1 MCLYFVCTSAIVAQ
15 VVFIQEGRVL
25 LLVKSRWIFMSSFY
39 LQGYFQ
45 TLFTCIE
52 KLLGFLNVKNL
63 VLPAAEEVGSIWKNK
78 FGFGAI
84 TQDEVCVFV
93 RSIHSSVALMML
105 LIYFADKRLW
115 CCVAADGIQEK
126 VSDNGVSRGINAAK
140 ASPQV
145 PNCR

>member
-1 MCLYFVCTSAIVAQ
+1 MINPGCVYFVCTSAIVAQ
-15 VVFIQEGRVL
+15 VVFIQGL
-25 LLVKSRWIFMSSFY
+25 LLVKRRCIFIPSFH

-84 TQDEVCVFV
+84 SQEEVCVCLCGAYTV
-93 RSIHSSVALMML
+93 L
-105 LIYFADKRLW
+105 LRAR
-115 CCVAADGIQEK
+115 A
-126 VSDNGVSRGINAAK
+126 RT
-140 ASPQV
+140 
-145 PNCR
+145 

>member
-1 MCLYFVCTSAIVAQ
+1 
-15 VVFIQEGRVL
+15 
-25 LLVKSRWIFMSSFY
+25 MSSFY

-105 LIYFADKRLW
+105 LIYCLLT
-115 CCVAADGIQEK
+115 
-126 VSDNGVSRGINAAK
+126 NAYDVVLQLMEYRRRYQIMVFQGALMLQK
-140 ASPQV
+140 PV
-145 PNCR
+145 PKCRIVGKSEGG

>member
-1 MCLYFVCTSAIVAQ
+1 VINPGCVYFVCTSAIVAQ
-15 VVFIQEGRVL
+15 VVFIQEGL
-25 LLVKSRWIFMSSFY
+25 LLVKSRCIFISSFY

-93 RSIHSSVALMML
+93 RSIHSSVALMLL
-105 LIYFADKRLW
+105 LIY
-115 CCVAADGIQEK
+115 C
-126 VSDNGVSRGINAAK
+126 
-140 ASPQV
+140 
-145 PNCR
+145 

>member
-1 MCLYFVCTSAIVAQ
+1 VINPGCVYFVCTSAIVAQ
-15 VVFIQEGRVL
+15 VVFIQEGL
-25 LLVKSRWIFMSSFY
+25 LLVKSRCIFISSFY

-84 TQDEVCVFV
+84 TQDEVCVCLCGAYTV
-93 RSIHSSVALMML
+93 LSRARGRS
-105 LIYFADKRLW
+105 
-115 CCVAADGIQEK
+115 
-126 VSDNGVSRGINAAK
+126 
-140 ASPQV
+140 
-145 PNCR
+145 